1 LFAEYFVCLWL
12 VWLFYQIKLSLLV
25 WYSAIKATVCVVMCE
40 TLLTDI

>member
-1 LFAEYFVCLWL
+1 MGLHTFSDTT
-12 VWLFYQIKLSLLV
+12 IKLSLLV